1 MPENFPTVRPL
12 TTTVGASDDTASDD
26 IAGDAT
32 PHPPE

>member
-1 MPENFPTVRPL
+1 MRPL

-26 IAGDAT
+26 TAGDAT

>member
-1 MPENFPTVRPL
+1 MRPL
-12 TTTVGASDDTASDD
+12 TTTVGASDDTAGHD

>member
-1 MPENFPTVRPL
+1 MRPL
-12 TTTVGASDDTASDD
+12 TTTVGASDDTAGDD